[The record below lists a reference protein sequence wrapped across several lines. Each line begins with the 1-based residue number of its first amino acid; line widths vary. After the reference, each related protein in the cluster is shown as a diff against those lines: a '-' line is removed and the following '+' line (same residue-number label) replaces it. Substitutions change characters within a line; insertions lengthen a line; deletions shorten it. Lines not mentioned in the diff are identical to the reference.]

1 MKFARLSKTIRERM
15 WRVHLA
21 DINFGYVLFAVAVI
35 WLSGLAT
42 LEYLSD

>member
-1 MKFARLSKTIRERM
+1 MKSARLFNTIRDRL

-21 DINFGYVLFAVAVI
+21 DFNFGYILFAVAVI

>member
-1 MKFARLSKTIRERM
+1 MKPAQLFKNVRGRLG
-15 WRVHLA
+15 RVPLA
-21 DINFGYVLFAVAVI
+21 DLNFGYILFAVALI

>member
-1 MKFARLSKTIRERM
+1 MKAARLFNNVRERI

-21 DINFGYVLFAVAVI
+21 DVNFGYILFAVAVI

>member
-1 MKFARLSKTIRERM
+1 MKFGRLFNTIRARL

-21 DINFGYVLFAVAVI
+21 DVNFGYILFAVALI

>member
-1 MKFARLSKTIRERM
+1 MKSARLFNTIRDRL

>member
-1 MKFARLSKTIRERM
+1 MKAARLFKNV
-15 WRVHLA
+15 WDRVWSVHVA
-21 DINFGYVLFAVAVI
+21 NVNFGYILFAVALI